1 MNLQAIETLV
11 LQNIGYDRYSSL
23 SVDTDAAKIEDFA
36 MLHKCVNMAR
46 EEIKLNTNIADIVA
60 FGTAI
65 VTASGISQYA
75 LPIDFDIPVTMYYAL
90 IAGTAGFKLTRIYPQ
105 NLPSNISLTD
115 LGTPESYIVLGNT
128 AGVLQIYLLPTPNAA
143 GVILPLY
150 KPVLAELILPA
161 DEDSLMKKYSKA
173 VIDFAS
179 AFAFQF
185 IKKDGTNHDKYYG
198 LGMSECSKIALRDVN
213 ADSNF
218 KELPSKYLMNQRTM
232 RMTK

>member
-36 MLHKCVNMAR
+36 MLHKCVNLAR
-46 EEIKLNTNIADIVA
+46 EEIKLNTNIADVMA

-65 VTASGISQYA
+65 VTASGVAQYA
-75 LPIDFDIPVTMYYAL
+75 LPVDFDVPVTMYYSL
-90 IAGTAGFKLTRIYPQ
+90 VAGTAGFKLARMYPQ

-115 LGTPESYIVLGNT
+115 VGTPENYIILGNT
-128 AGVLQIYLLPTPNAA
+128 AGVLQIYLLLTPNAA

-150 KPVLAELILPA
+150 KPVLAELILAA

-185 IKKDGTNHDKYYG
+185 IKKDGANHDKYYG
-198 LGMSECSKIALRDVN
+198 LGLSECAKIDLREVK
-213 ADSNF
+213 ADSNYYE
-218 KELPSKYLMNQRTM
+218 KPPQNIINARTG
-232 RMTK
+232 RLSR